1 MKNDAHEI
9 SEVQLAIN
17 EAAVVEL
24 SEFDLVLVGGGTG
37 EVVIA

>member
-9 SEVQLAIN
+9 AEVQIAVK
-17 EAAVVEL
+17 EAALVEL
-24 SEFDLVLVGGGTG
+24 SELDLVLIGGGTG

>member
-9 SEVQLAIN
+9 SEVQFAMK

-24 SEFDLVLVGGGTG
+24 SESDLVLIGGGTG

>member
-9 SEVQLAIN
+9 SEVQLAVK

-24 SEFDLVLVGGGTG
+24 SELDLVLVGGGTG

>member
-9 SEVQLAIN
+9 SEVQLVVK
-17 EAAVVEL
+17 EAGVVEL
-24 SEFDLVLVGGGTG
+24 SDLELLLIGGGTG

>member
-1 MKNDAHEI
+1 MKNDALEI
-9 SEVQLAIN
+9 SEVQVAVM

-24 SEFDLVLVGGGTG
+24 SELELLLIGGGTG

>member
-9 SEVQLAIN
+9 IEVQLAVN

-24 SEFDLVLVGGGTG
+24 SDLDLVLIGGGTG

>member
-1 MKNDAHEI
+1 MKNDAYEI
-9 SEVQLAIN
+9 SEVQVAVM

-24 SEFDLVLVGGGTG
+24 SELDLVLVGGGTG

>member
-9 SEVQLAIN
+9 SEVKSVVK

-24 SEFDLVLVGGGTG
+24 SELDLVLIGGGTG

>member
-9 SEVQLAIN
+9 SEVQAAIKD
-17 EAAVVEL
+17 AAVIEL
-24 SEFDLVLVGGGTG
+24 TELELLVIGGGTG